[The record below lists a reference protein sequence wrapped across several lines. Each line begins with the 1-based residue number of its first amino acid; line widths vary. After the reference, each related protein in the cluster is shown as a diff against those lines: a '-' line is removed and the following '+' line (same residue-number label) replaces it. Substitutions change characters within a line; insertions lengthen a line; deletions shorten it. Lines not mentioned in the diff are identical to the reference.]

1 VAIDPGLRRLI
12 LRTLLPAFPGLTP
25 PRWALDLV
33 AEGVGGYVI
42 FYYNIRD
49 DEQLTTLTAKLR
61 EANPGVLLSLDE
73 EGGDV
78 TRLGH
83 VAGSPYPGNAALGA
97 IGDPALTERIYRAI
111 GEDLVA
117 TGFNL
122 NLAPS
127 LDVNT
132 SDDNP
137 VIGTRSFGSDP
148 ARVAIQ
154 AAAAIAG
161 LQSVGV
167 AACAKHFP
175 GHGSTDSDS
184 HHELPTV
191 DVPLDVLRERD
202 LAPFAAAIKAG
213 TQAVMT
219 AHIRVPVLTGDL
231 PATFSSAALVD
242 LLRGEMGFDGVV
254 VSDAL
259 DMKAAAAIA
268 GSTAKAAPRALLAG
282 SDLLCVGGEVDQELV
297 EATISEIAAAVDE
310 GWLPAARLEDAAE
323 RVGAL
328 SRWARAAGGVTAAG
342 DACGAGPSQRSTA
355 GDACGAGPSQ
365 RSTAG
370 GVTAAGAD
378 GIGYGAARRA
388 VRVEGS
394 LSGLGGPLVVQLAEK
409 DVNMAV
415 GDVPWG
421 LGPHLN
427 GTEQLRVSADTP
439 IDEVR
444 AAAGTRPI
452 VVVGR
457 NLHRVPGA
465 STLIES
471 LATSNPVVA
480 VEMGWPS
487 AWRPSGVRAFVTTY
501 GASRANGWAAADA
514 LGLTH

>member
-97 IGDPALTERIYRAI
+97 VGDPALTERIYRAI
-111 GEDLVA
+111 GEDLLA

-148 ARVAIQ
+148 ARVAVQ

-310 GWLPAARLEDAAE
+310 GWLSAARLEDAAE
-323 RVGAL
+323 RVAGL
-328 SRWARAAGGVTAAG
+328 SRWALATGGGTAPG
-342 DACGAGPSQRSTA
+342 GAT
-355 GDACGAGPSQ
+355 
-365 RSTAG
+365 T
-370 GVTAAGAD
+370 AGAD

-471 LATSNPVVA
+471 LAATNPVVA

>member
-1 VAIDPGLRRLI
+1 MAIDPGLRRLI

-33 AEGVGGYVI
+33 AEGLGGYVI

-49 DEQLTTLTAKLR
+49 DEQLTSLTAKLR

-97 IGDPALTERIYRAI
+97 IGDPALTEGIYRAI
-111 GEDLVA
+111 GEDLLS

-148 ARVAIQ
+148 AQVAIQ
-154 AAAAIAG
+154 AAAAITG

-219 AHIRVPVLTGDL
+219 AHIRVPVLTGAL
-231 PATFSSAALVD
+231 PATFSPAALID
-242 LLRGEMGFDGVV
+242 LLRGELGFTGVV

-282 SDLLCVGGEVDQELV
+282 SDLLCVGGEVDQELA
-297 EATISEIAAAVDE
+297 EATIAEIAAAVRE
-310 GWLPAARLEDAAE
+310 GWLPTARLEDAAE
-323 RVGAL
+323 RVAAL
-328 SRWARAAGGVTAAG
+328 SAWALAAGGAG
-342 DACGAGPSQRSTA
+342 ASRRSTVATGAG
-355 GDACGAGPSQ
+355 
-365 RSTAG
+365 
-370 GVTAAGAD
+370 

-394 LSGLGGPLVVQLAEK
+394 LTGLGGPLVVQLAEK

-439 IDEVR
+439 LDEVR

-471 LATSNPVVA
+471 LAATNPVVA

>member
-33 AEGVGGYVI
+33 AEGLGGYVI

-97 IGDPALTERIYRAI
+97 VGDPALTERIYRAI
-111 GEDLVA
+111 GEDLLA

-297 EATISEIAAAVDE
+297 EATITEIAAAVDD
-310 GWLPAARLEDAAE
+310 GWLPTARLEDAAE
-323 RVGAL
+323 RVTAL
-328 SRWARAAGGVTAAG
+328 SRWARAAGGVTAPA
-342 DACGAGPSQRSTA
+342 T
-355 GDACGAGPSQ
+355 
-365 RSTAG
+365 

-394 LSGLGGPLVVQLAEK
+394 LSGLSGPLVVQLAEK

-439 IDEVR
+439 LDEVR

-471 LATSNPVVA
+471 LAATNPVVA